1 MTDFI
6 LSTTSSLDISIEEL
20 YKEDIKWIGYPFQID
35 DKEYIDDLGKTIS
48 LDEFYQ
54 RMIEGSSVSTS
65 QITYVKYMEYFEN
78 LLKEE
83 KDILHVCLSSGI
95 TGEYQQALMAKK
107 ELEEKYPERKIL
119 VLDSLTGTSGQGMLV
134 LSMNKLRKEGKSIE
148 EVYDWAVNNRLK
160 INAMI
165 FTNDLTYLVRGGRL
179 SKAAGSFGNLLNICP
194 IIEFNTNGE
203 LVVRDKIRTKKKA
216 MKALIEIIKK
226 DRIEDFDNGDV
237 IYVIHTHAS
246 EDALELEKMLRKKLS
261 DYDGEIKIAEIG
273 TTIGSHLGPGS
284 VGLAFWS
291 KTRNTQG

>member
-237 IYVIHTHAS
+237 IYVIHTHAY

>member
-20 YKEDIKWIGYPFQID
+20 YKEDIKWIGYPFQLD
-35 DKEYIDDLGKTIS
+35 DKEYTDDLGKTIT

-165 FTNDLTYLVRGGRL
+165 FTTDLTYLVRGGRL

-226 DRIEDFDNGDV
+226 DRIEDFDNGDE
-237 IYVIHTHAS
+237 IYVIHTHS
-246 EDALELEKMLRKKLS
+246 YEDALELEKMLRKKLS
-261 DYDGEIKIAEIG
+261 DFDGEIKIAEIG

>member
-20 YKEDIKWIGYPFQID
+20 YKEDIKWIGYPFQLD
-35 DKEYIDDLGKTIS
+35 DKEYTDDLGKTIT
-48 LDEFYQ
+48 LDEFYK

-65 QITYVKYMEYFEN
+65 QITYVKYIEYFEN

-83 KDILHVCLSSGI
+83 RDILHVCLSSGI

-119 VLDSLTGTSGQGMLV
+119 VLDSLTGTSGQGILV
-134 LSMNKLRKEGKSIE
+134 LSMNKLRKERKSIE

-165 FTNDLTYLVRGGRL
+165 FTTDLTYLVRGGRL

-226 DRIEDFDNGDV
+226 DRIEDFDNGDE
-237 IYVIHTHAS
+237 IYVIHTHS
-246 EDALELEKMLRKKLS
+246 YEDALELEKMLRKKLS
-261 DYDGEIKIAEIG
+261 DFDGKIKIAEIG

>member
-20 YKEDIKWIGYPFQID
+20 YKEDIKWIGYPFQLD
-35 DKEYIDDLGKTIS
+35 DKEYTDDLGKTIT
-48 LDEFYQ
+48 LDEFYK

-65 QITYVKYMEYFEN
+65 QITYVKYIEYFEN

-83 KDILHVCLSSGI
+83 RDILHVCLSSGI

-119 VLDSLTGTSGQGMLV
+119 VLDSLTGTSGQGILV

-165 FTNDLTYLVRGGRL
+165 FTTDLTYLVRGGRL

-203 LVVRDKIRTKKKA
+203 LVVREKIRTKKKA

-226 DRIEDFDNGDV
+226 DRIEDFDNGDE
-237 IYVIHTHAS
+237 IYVIHTHS
-246 EDALELEKMLRKKLS
+246 YEDALELEKMLRKKLS
-261 DYDGEIKIAEIG
+261 DFDGEIKIAEIG

>member
-6 LSTTSSLDISIEEL
+6 LSTTSTLDISIEEL

>member
-6 LSTTSSLDISIEEL
+6 LSTTSTLDISIEEL

-160 INAMI
+160 INSMI

-237 IYVIHTHAS
+237 IYVIHTHAY

>member
-20 YKEDIKWIGYPFQID
+20 YKEDIKWIGYPFQLD
-35 DKEYIDDLGKTIS
+35 DKEYTDDLGKTIT
-48 LDEFYQ
+48 LDEFYK

-65 QITYVKYMEYFEN
+65 QITYVKYIEYFEN

-107 ELEEKYPERKIL
+107 ELEEKYSERKIL

-165 FTNDLTYLVRGGRL
+165 FTTDLTYLVRGGRL

-226 DRIEDFDNGDV
+226 DRIEDFDNGDE
-237 IYVIHTHAS
+237 IYVIHTHS
-246 EDALELEKMLRKKLS
+246 YEDALELEKMLRKKLS
-261 DYDGEIKIAEIG
+261 NFDGEIKIAEIG

>member
-6 LSTTSSLDISIEEL
+6 LSSTSSADISIEEL
-20 YKEDIKWIGYPFQID
+20 YKEDIRWIGYPFQLD
-35 DKEYIDDLGKTIS
+35 DKEYTDDLGKTIT

-78 LLKEE
+78 LLKEG

-119 VLDSLTGTSGQGMLV
+119 VLDSLTGTSGQGILV

-165 FTNDLTYLVRGGRL
+165 FTTDLTYLVRGGRL

-226 DRIEDFDNGDV
+226 DRIEDFDNGDE
-237 IYVIHTHAS
+237 IYVIHTHS
-246 EDALELEKMLRKKLS
+246 YEDALELEKMLRKKLS
-261 DYDGEIKIAEIG
+261 DFDGEIKIAEIG